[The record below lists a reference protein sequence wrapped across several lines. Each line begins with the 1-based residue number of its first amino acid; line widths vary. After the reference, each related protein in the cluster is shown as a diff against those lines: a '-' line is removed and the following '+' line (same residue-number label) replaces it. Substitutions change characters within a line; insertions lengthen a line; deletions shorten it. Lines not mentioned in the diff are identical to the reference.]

1 MGSEARSWA
10 DQWGAGGIGAIE
22 YDEID
27 TRSQKDTNNN
37 NKNSGAKVGFTKAK
51 AVAVIGLEKIKSVMN
66 WTIQIQM
73 NLVIMNGP
81 NLKGLGKN
89 ILIRTTSLTGYY
101 ALKWAKY
108 TCAIKTLVDTHICVR
123 ILNNRSTSFKWVV
136 KAVVKKMQTSEIV
149 RIRDIIQDIRQK
161 FYVGISVARSWKAK
175 LIAKKIIEGDVDKQF
190 ANLWRYVAKL
200 TRINHRNTL
209 KIIVERPFPS
219 IQPRFD
225 SFYFC
230 FDCCKKGFINGCRP
244 FVGVGGCHL
253 KTKYGGQLLIVVG
266 RDPNDQ
272 YFPLVFGVVETETKE
287 S

>member
-51 AVAVIGLEKIKSVMN
+51 AVAVIDPDESGDNEWSKFERFRKEHLNKNYKFN
-66 WTIQIQM
+66 W
-73 NLVIMNGP
+73 
-81 NLKGLGKN
+81 
-89 ILIRTTSLTGYY
+89 
-101 ALKWAKY
+101 
-108 TCAIKTLVDTHICVR
+108 
-123 ILNNRSTSFKWVV
+123 
-136 KAVVKKMQTSEIV
+136 VVKKMQTSEIV

-219 IQPRFD
+219 IQPRYVVVALTYRKPNPDDFVD
-225 SFYFC
+225 
-230 FDCCKKGFINGCRP
+230 DCYTREKKP
-244 FVGVGGCHL
+244 KVDQAGVEPKQKNANVQTTIDVQTNVDMQANVQDH
-253 KTKYGGQLLIVVG
+253 V
-266 RDPNDQ
+266 DA
-272 YFPLVFGVVETETKE
+272 